1 MAGSACRGAFGMVRY
16 VFVYIKM
23 ANQGGLSPYP

>member
-1 MAGSACRGAFGMVRY
+1 MAGSACRGAFGMVRFG
-16 VFVYIKM
+16 FVYIKV

>member
-1 MAGSACRGAFGMVRY
+1 MADSACRSAFGMVRFG
-16 VFVYIKM
+16 FVYIKV